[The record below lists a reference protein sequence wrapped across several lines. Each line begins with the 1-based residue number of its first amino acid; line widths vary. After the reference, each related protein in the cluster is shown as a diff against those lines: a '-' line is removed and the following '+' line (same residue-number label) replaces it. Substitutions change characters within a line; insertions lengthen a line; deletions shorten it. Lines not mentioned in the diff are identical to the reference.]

1 MNSIQGKF
9 LFAVS
14 YSVFLVQS
22 GNSISASKG
31 IIIIIIIFSG
41 KQVTSSLAR
50 PEIHPST
57 SVANSTLIF
66 NERAA
71 RVNPSGEDAKKVLNK
86 IYIWR
91 KIFFSNKCAL
101 RTA

>member
-9 LFAVS
+9 LFAIS

-31 IIIIIIIFSG
+31 IIIIIIIIFSG

-71 RVNPSGEDAKKVLNK
+71 RVNPSGEDAKK
-86 IYIWR
+86 Y
-91 KIFFSNKCAL
+91 
-101 RTA
+101 

>member
-1 MNSIQGKF
+1 MPQKVLL
-9 LFAVS
+9 LF
-14 YSVFLVQS
+14 FF
-22 GNSISASKG
+22 
-31 IIIIIIIFSG
+31 FSG

-57 SVANSTLIF
+57 SVNSTLIF

-71 RVNPSGEDAKKVLNK
+71 CVNPSGENAKKVLNK

-101 RTA
+101 GTAQKLGANRVYKGNSKIVNGCAT

>member
-9 LFAVS
+9 LFAIS

-31 IIIIIIIFSG
+31 IIIIIIIIIIFSG

-71 RVNPSGEDAKKVLNK
+71 RVNPSGEDAKK
-86 IYIWR
+86 Y
-91 KIFFSNKCAL
+91 
-101 RTA
+101 